1 MAKAPII
8 EDKDLRHL
16 FKVAAVCGDWP
27 VRDIALL
34 YVLYGT
40 GGMLTEIASLKVS
53 DFLSERGGVL
63 ADTEWRAEIAY
74 NNRSRPLHWVNS
86 KVLDAVNDY
95 LNERLERKHGI
106 TTRTAAYR
114 GLDPDTPLFLRDDG
128 QPYQLV
134 KRKTKTVG
142 VSSYSCDSL
151 SQRYRLLHTQAGI
164 EQGSALA
171 GRRTFAVRLY
181 RKGYD
186 LRHIAE
192 LLGHK
197 TLTATKRLVDADPIK
212 LSDIVAGV
220 I

>member
-1 MAKAPII
+1 MAKAQAI

-16 FKVAAVCGDWP
+16 FKVAAVSGEWP
-27 VRDIALL
+27 VRDTALL

-40 GGMLTEIASLKVS
+40 GGTLTEIASLKVS
-53 DFLSERGGVL
+53 DYLNERGEVL
-63 ADTEWRAEIAY
+63 ADTEWREAIAY
-74 NNRSRPLHWVNS
+74 NNKARPLHWVNS
-86 KVLDAVNDY
+86 KVTEAVNAY
-95 LNERLERKHGI
+95 LAERLERKHGL
-106 TTRTAAYR
+106 TTRAAAYR
-114 GLDPDTPLFLRDDG
+114 GLDPDSTLFLRDDG
-128 QPYQLV
+128 APYQLV
-134 KRKTKTVG
+134 KRTTKSG
-142 VSSYSCDSL
+142 VISYSCDSL

-164 EQGSALA
+164 EANAQS

-192 LLGHK
+192 LLGHNS
-197 TLTATKRLVDADPIK
+197 LTATKRLVDADPIK